1 MRHHR
6 DAVASPHLMHALY
19 GVVAKGQNELRH
31 AETEVTADLK
41 PVIVCGE
48 QRPAY
53 IHDIRT
59 PHVVAKDVRH
69 HVRLD

>member
-1 MRHHR
+1 MQ
-6 DAVASPHLMHALY
+6 ALY

-53 IHDIRT
+53 IHDIRAL
-59 PHVVAKDVRH
+59 HVAAKDVNH

>member
-6 DAVASPHLMHALY
+6 DALASSHLMHALY

-53 IHDIRT
+53 IQDIRT
-59 PHVVAKDVRH
+59 SHVMAEDANH

>member
-1 MRHHR
+1 MRHHC
-6 DAVASPHLMHALY
+6 DAFASSYLMHALY

-31 AETEVTADLK
+31 AETEITADLK

-53 IHDIRT
+53 IHDIRA
-59 PHVVAKDVRH
+59 PHVMTEDAHH
-69 HVRLD
+69 HVCLD

>member
-1 MRHHR
+1 MQ
-6 DAVASPHLMHALY
+6 ALY

-31 AETEVTADLK
+31 AETEVTAYLK

-48 QRPAY
+48 QRPAH
-53 IHDIRT
+53 IHDIRA
-59 PHVVAKDVRH
+59 PHVVAKDAHH

>member
-59 PHVVAKDVRH
+59 QHVVAKDIHH

>member
-6 DAVASPHLMHALY
+6 DAFASSHLVHALY
-19 GVVAKGQNELRH
+19 GVVTKGQNELRH
-31 AETEVTADLK
+31 AETEITADLK

-53 IHDIRT
+53 IHDIGT
-59 PHVVAKDVRH
+59 SHVMAEDAHH

>member
-1 MRHHR
+1 MRHHS
-6 DAVASPHLMHALY
+6 DAVASPHLVHALY

-48 QRPAY
+48 QHPAY
-53 IHDIRT
+53 IHDIGT
-59 PHVVAKDVRH
+59 PHVVAKDVHH